1 MKIQNPKFNASKE
14 LVSFDGLMMDG
25 NKAVMSDPK
34 TLELVNQVRAL
45 PRVSKYTGSAAPR
58 VVIDGKEYALAFK
71 FFTDEEKATY
81 KSYRGDHSNSGS
93 GGSSKIPEAV
103 LEELMKPEIFKTLSK
118 ESQAFLESQK
128 REDPKIVKAI
138 KALVALGMSEEQ
150 AKKIVESQNK

>member
-1 MKIQNPKFNASKE
+1 MTIKNPKFNASKE
-14 LVSFDGLMMDG
+14 LVSFDGIMMDG
-25 NKAVMSDPK
+25 SKAVMSDPK

-71 FFTDEEKATY
+71 FFSDEEKATY
-81 KSYRGDHSNSGS
+81 KSYRGDHSSGS
-93 GGSSKIPEAV
+93 GTSSKIPEAV

-128 REDPKIVKAI
+128 KEDPKIVKAI
-138 KALVALGMSEEQ
+138 KALVALGMSEE
-150 AKKIVESQNK
+150 AARKVVEAQK